1 MTHYDFIKNATIE
14 EIAEV
19 LYEYYQI
26 GTIDK
31 CREMKKEIEKNKW
44 ISCNEKLP
52 NFGVDVEVTTN
63 NGERFIGHYAGG
75 CWYDSIT
82 GDYIQVK
89 AWKEPS
95 DPWEG
100 EYKVKGRIVIEIEKI
115 PKDCFSCV
123 QVNEYGY
130 CQWINKYIDCCSK
143 IGERYPTCPIEPW
156 EGENDV

>member
-26 GTIDK
+26 GTVEECQK
-31 CREMKKEIEKNKW
+31 MKREVEQNRW
-44 ISCNEKLP
+44 IPCNEKLP

-100 EYKVKGRIVIEIEKI
+100 EYK
-115 PKDCFSCV
+115 
-123 QVNEYGY
+123 
-130 CQWINKYIDCCSK
+130 
-143 IGERYPTCPIEPW
+143 
-156 EGENDV
+156 

>member
-1 MTHYDFIKNATIE
+1 MTHYDFIKDATIE

-31 CREMKKEIEKNKW
+31 CREMKKEIEKHKW

-100 EYKVKGRIVIEIEKI
+100 EYK
-115 PKDCFSCV
+115 
-123 QVNEYGY
+123 
-130 CQWINKYIDCCSK
+130 
-143 IGERYPTCPIEPW
+143 
-156 EGENDV
+156 